1 MPLFETI
8 TIDSAAKLYVWEIT
22 ESLEELCESVRLSEN
37 QQNQFNSI
45 TNEKYKLSFL
55 SVRKL
60 VGELGY
66 MFDDLYYDENGK
78 PFLKDNRK
86 ISISHS
92 FNMVVVLI
100 CDDVEVGVDIEKKR
114 DKIIRVS
121 QKFTNWNYRN
131 TTLSKESVLQKLTMI
146 WSAKEAAFKAHG
158 TPGITANHIFVKDF
172 FPNDTE
178 TNVKISH
185 NEQNTFY
192 NISFMDHEDFVIAY
206 CLPKK

>member
-100 CDDVEVGVDIEKKR
+100 CDDVEVGVDIEKKE
-114 DKIIRVS
+114 IRLLEFLKNS
-121 QKFTNWNYRN
+121 R
-131 TTLSKESVLQKLTMI
+131 I
-146 WSAKEAAFKAHG
+146 G
-158 TPGITANHIFVKDF
+158 TI
-172 FPNDTE
+172 E
-178 TNVKISH
+178 T
-185 NEQNTFY
+185 QL
-192 NISFMDHEDFVIAY
+192 
-206 CLPKK
+206 CPKKVCCKN